1 MSHETFPSPTL
12 DTNETDNPEYAP
24 EKLQGIDQ
32 AAAGAIYILKDGNG
46 RKGVSETDKGLR
58 EVTTGSIPGGNVEG
72 QAEHGVLKDIYI
84 NLQGEDGE
92 HTVQIENPESSHP
105 IIYLDGQPATAEDMP
120 SVVGVIEQI
129 KAERQAQREA
139 GELPPADSEE
149 DEDSDSNNPNQKMAA

>member
-1 MSHETFPSPTL
+1 MKHEHSPSPTL
-12 DTNETDNPEYAP
+12 DNSENDNHEYAP
-24 EKLQGIDQ
+24 EKLEGIDQ
-32 AAAGAIYILKDGNG
+32 AAAGAVYILKDGNG
-46 RKGVSETDKGLR
+46 RKGVAETSKGLR
-58 EVTTGSIPGGNVEG
+58 EVTTGSIPGGDVEG

-92 HTVQIENPESSHP
+92 HTVQIENPEASHP

-139 GELPPADSEE
+139 GELPPADSED
-149 DEDSDSNNPNQKMAA
+149 DEESGIDSPNQKLAA